1 LSDQAPN
8 TSEQR
13 EAPSAVATTESAPTR
28 WNVLMRNPKRL
39 VIALVLIVIAIAA
52 AAFASATFT
61 STSANPGN
69 LAATGSLKIDNSNPD
84 AAILTAT
91 GLVPG
96 DSRNG
101 SVTISNVGDSAG
113 DFSLTTQDLVDTPP
127 TPPLSGHLD
136 LLIEDVTV
144 PATPTETYRGKL
156 NGVGTVQLGRWASG
170 ATHTYR
176 FTLTFPDGT
185 PATDNQYQNAQS
197 TVSFV
202 WNAVS

>member
-1 LSDQAPN
+1 MSESEQAPSTSDQREEASAAPA
-8 TSEQR
+8 E
-13 EAPSAVATTESAPTR
+13 EAPTR
-28 WNVLMRNPKRL
+28 WGVLMRNPKRL
-39 VIALVLIVIAIAA
+39 IIALVLIVVAISA

-69 LAATGSLKIDNSNPD
+69 LATTGSLLIENSED
-84 AAILTAT
+84 GAILTAE

-96 DSRNG
+96 DSGNG
-101 SVTISNVGDSAG
+101 TVTISNVGDSAG
-113 DFSLTTQDLVDTPP
+113 DFSLTTQNLVDTPT
-127 TPPLSGHLD
+127 TPPLSGRLD
-136 LLIEDVTV
+136 LLIEDITV
-144 PATPTETYRGKL
+144 PASPTETYRGKL
-156 NGVGTVQLGRWASG
+156 NAVGTVQLGEWSSG

-185 PATDNQYQNAQS
+185 PATDNQYQNAES